1 MRSRLKKGGFMID
14 FTFTEEQE
22 MFRKAARE
30 FAEVQLSPWVAEM
43 ESTGKV
49 CDAVVS
55 ALAEAE
61 MMALTIPE
69 EYGGL
74 GLGYTTRMIALEE
87 ISRISVATAMML
99 QVFALGI
106 ESIVKFGNEKQ
117 KRKYLPG
124 LAKGERL
131 ATWAVTEP
139 AGGSEPTAARTTY
152 RKDGEHYIINGRK
165 CFITN
170 SHIADTVSILARD
183 DADPKAFS
191 AFIIEKDMPGFKATH
206 EENKVGMRG
215 CNTGEL
221 SFEDLRVSR
230 DQLLSDEGK
239 GMRIAMAAVGDVG
252 RGGMVG
258 CALGLQAAC
267 LEASVKF
274 ANERILYGKPI
285 SQLPTIQNKLAEMK
299 VDIEAGRLLGYRA
312 VSLQDKGQRSGNEFA
327 VAKYFTTEAAQK
339 AAKMA
344 VDIHGGYGCMV
355 EYPVTRYLRDSFV
368 LGPSA
373 GTSDIMKV
381 VIARW
386 VLS

>member
-1 MRSRLKKGGFMID
+1 MID
-14 FTFTEEQE
+14 FTFSEEQE

-30 FAEVQLSPWVAEM
+30 FSETMVAPHVAEM
-43 ESTGKV
+43 EKTGEV
-49 CDAVVS
+49 SDEVVK
-55 ALAEAE
+55 ALGEAE

-69 EYGGL
+69 AYGGL
-74 GLGYTTRMIALEE
+74 GLGYTARMIALEE

-106 ESIVKFGNEKQ
+106 EPIVKFGSDELK
-117 KRKYLPG
+117 KKYLPG

-131 ATWAVTEP
+131 ATTAVTE
-139 AGGSEPTAARTTY
+139 ATGGSDPTGIRTSYT
-152 RKDGEHYIINGRK
+152 KDGDDFIVNGRK

-170 SHIADTVSILARD
+170 SHIADTINILAKSED
-183 DADPKAFS
+183 DPKQFCTLT
-191 AFIIEKDMPGFKATH
+191 IDENMDGWRATH
-206 EENKVGMRG
+206 KEHKAGMRG

-221 SFEDLRVSR
+221 AFENLRIPKSQLLGEEGKGLRVS
-230 DQLLSDEGK
+230 
-239 GMRIAMAAVGDVG
+239 MAAIGDVG

-258 CALGLQAAC
+258 CALGLQTAC
-267 LEASVKF
+267 LEESVKF

-285 SQLPTIQNKLAEMK
+285 SALAAIQNKLAEIK
-299 VDIEAGRLLGYRA
+299 IDLEAGRLLAYRA
-312 VSLQDKGQRSGNEFA
+312 AALQDQGQRSSNEYA

-344 VDIHGGYGCMV
+344 VDIHGGYGCME
-355 EYPVTRYLRDSFV
+355 EYAVTRFLRDSFV

-381 VIARW
+381 IIGRW

>member
-1 MRSRLKKGGFMID
+1 MID

-22 MFRKAARE
+22 MFRKAAQE
-30 FAEVQLSPWVAEM
+30 FAETQVAPKVPEM
-43 ESTGKV
+43 EDTGKV
-49 CDAVVS
+49 SEELVKAM
-55 ALAEAE
+55 AEAE

-74 GLGYTTRMIALEE
+74 GLGYTARFIALEE
-87 ISRISVATAMML
+87 ISKVSVAAGMML

-106 ESIVKFGNEKQ
+106 EPILKFGTDEQ
-117 KRKYLPG
+117 KKKYLPG
-124 LAKGERL
+124 LATGERM
-131 ATWAVTEP
+131 ASTAVTEVT
-139 AGGSEPTAARTTY
+139 GGSDPTGIRSTY
-152 RKDGEHYIINGRK
+152 KKDGDDFIVAGRK

-170 SHIADTVSILARD
+170 SHIADTITVLAKD
-183 DADPKAFS
+183 EENPKAFS
-191 AFIIEKDMPGFKATH
+191 TFIMEKAMEGFRATH

-221 SFEDLRVSR
+221 AYENCRVPKEN
-230 DQLLSDEGK
+230 LLGVEGK
-239 GMRIAMAAVGDVG
+239 GMRVALGAIGDVG

-267 LEASVKF
+267 LEASIKF

-285 SQLPTIQNKLAEMK
+285 SRLQTIQNKLADMK
-299 VDIEAGRLLGYRA
+299 IELEAGRLLGYRA
-312 VSLQDKGQRSGNEFA
+312 VAMQDMGQQSSNEFA
-327 VAKYFTTEAAQK
+327 VAKYYTTEAAQR

-344 VDIHGGYGCMV
+344 VDIHGGYGCME
-355 EYPVTRYLRDSFV
+355 EYAVSRYMRDSIV

-381 VIARW
+381 IIARW

>member
-1 MRSRLKKGGFMID
+1 MID

-30 FAEVQLSPWVAEM
+30 FAETQVAPRVAEM
-43 ESTGKV
+43 EVTGKPSE
-49 CDAVVS
+49 AVVR

-61 MMALTIPE
+61 MMALTVPE
-69 EYGGL
+69 PFGGL
-74 GLGYTTRMIALEE
+74 GLGYTARMIALEE

-106 ESIVKFGNEKQ
+106 EPILKFGSEAQKQ
-117 KRKYLPG
+117 KYLPG
-124 LAKGERL
+124 LASGKRL
-131 ATWAVTEP
+131 ATTAVTE
-139 AGGSEPTAARTTY
+139 ATGGSDPTGIRTSY
-152 RKDGEHYIINGRK
+152 RKDGEDYIINGRK

-170 SHIADTVSILARD
+170 SHVADTLTILAKD
-183 DADPKAFS
+183 ENDPKAFS
-191 AFIIEKDMPGFKATH
+191 AFIFEKGMPGFKATH

-221 SFEDLRVSR
+221 AFEDVRVSKE
-230 DQLLSDEGK
+230 QLLFTEGK
-239 GMRIAMAAVGDVG
+239 GLRVTMAAIGDVG

-258 CALGLQAAC
+258 CALGVQAAC

-274 ANERILYGKPI
+274 ARERILYGKPI
-285 SQLPTIQNKLAEMK
+285 SQLPTIQSKLAEMK
-299 VDIEAGRLLGYRA
+299 IDLEAGRLLAYRA
-312 VSLQDKGQRSGNEFA
+312 CAIQDKGQPSSNEFA

-344 VDIHGGYGCMV
+344 VDIHGGYGCMQ
-355 EYPVTRYLRDSFV
+355 EYAVSRYLRDAFV

-381 VIARW
+381 IIARW

>member
-1 MRSRLKKGGFMID
+1 MID

-22 MFRKAARE
+22 MFRKASRE
-30 FAEVQLSPWVAEM
+30 FAETQIAPKVAEM
-43 ESTGKV
+43 ENTGEV
-49 CDAVVS
+49 SADVVK

-61 MMALTIPE
+61 MMAITIPE

-74 GLGYTTRMIALEE
+74 GLGYTARMIALEE
-87 ISRISVATAMML
+87 ISRISVATAMMV

-106 ESIVKFGNEKQ
+106 EPIVKFGSEEQ
-117 KRKYLPG
+117 KKKYLPG
-124 LAKGERL
+124 LAKGEML
-131 ATWAVTEP
+131 ATTAVTE
-139 AGGSEPTAARTTY
+139 ATGGSDPTGIRSSY
-152 RKDGEHYIINGRK
+152 KKEGEDFILNGRK

-170 SHIADTVSILARD
+170 SHIADTITVLAKSEE
-183 DADPKAFS
+183 DPKAFC
-191 AFIIEKDMPGFKATH
+191 AFVLDKGMQGWKATH
-206 EENKVGMRG
+206 KEHKVGMRG

-221 SFEDLRVSR
+221 AFENCLVPRA
-230 DQLLSDEGK
+230 QLLGDEGK
-239 GMRIAMAAVGDVG
+239 GLRVTMAAIGDVG

-267 LEASVKF
+267 LEASIKF

-285 SQLPTIQNKLAEMK
+285 SALQTIQNKLA
-299 VDIEAGRLLGYRA
+299 DIKIDLEAGRLLGYRA
-312 VSLQDKGQRSGNEFA
+312 SAMHDNGQRCSNEFA

-344 VDIHGGYGCMV
+344 IDIHGGYGCME
-355 EYPVTRYLRDSFV
+355 EYDVSRFGRDSFV

-381 VIARW
+381 IIGRW

>member
-1 MRSRLKKGGFMID
+1 MID

-22 MFRKAARE
+22 LFRKTARE
-30 FAEVQLSPWVAEM
+30 FAETNVAPKVPEM
-43 ESTGKV
+43 EKTGKV
-49 CDAVVS
+49 NDEVIR
-55 ALAEAE
+55 ALGEAE

-74 GLGYTTRMIALEE
+74 GLGYIARLIALEE
-87 ISRISVATAMML
+87 ISRVSVATAMTL

-106 ESIVKFGNEKQ
+106 EPIVKFGSDEQ
-117 KRKYLPG
+117 KKKYLPG

-131 ATWAVTEP
+131 ATTAVTE
-139 AGGSEPTAARTTY
+139 ATGGSDPTGIRTTY
-152 RKDGEHYIINGRK
+152 KKEGDDYILNGRK

-170 SHIADTVSILARD
+170 SHIADTITVLTKD
-183 DADPKAFS
+183 EENPKTFS
-191 AFIIEKDMPGFKATH
+191 TFIVEKEMEGFKPSH
-206 EENKVGMRG
+206 EEHKVGMRG

-221 SFEDLRVSR
+221 TFENCRVPKENM
-230 DQLLSDEGK
+230 LGVEGK
-239 GMRIAMAAVGDVG
+239 GLGIAMTAIGDVG

-267 LEASVKF
+267 LEASLKF

-285 SQLPTIQNKLAEMK
+285 SNLQAIQIKLAEMK
-299 VDIEAGRLLGYRA
+299 VDLEAGRLLGYRA
-312 VSLQDKGQRSGNEFA
+312 ASMQEKGLRSSNEFA

-344 VDIHGGYGCMV
+344 VDIHGGYGCME
-355 EYPVTRYLRDSFV
+355 EYSVTRYLRDSFV

-381 VIARW
+381 IIARW

>member
-1 MRSRLKKGGFMID
+1 MID
-14 FTFTEEQE
+14 FTFSEEQD

-30 FAEVQLSPWVAEM
+30 FAETQIAPKISEM
-43 ESTGKV
+43 EETGEV
-49 CDAVVS
+49 SDDVVK
-55 ALAEAE
+55 ALAAAD
-61 MMALTIPE
+61 MMGITIPE

-74 GLGYTTRMIALEE
+74 GLGYTERMIALEE

-106 ESIVKFGNEKQ
+106 EPIVKFGSEELK
-117 KRKYLPG
+117 KKYLPG

-131 ATWAVTEP
+131 STTAVTE
-139 AGGSEPTAARTTY
+139 ATGGSDPTGIRSSF
-152 RKDGEHYIINGRK
+152 KKEGDNFIVNGRK

-170 SHIADTVSILARD
+170 SHIADTITILTKSED
-183 DADPKAFS
+183 DPKAFC
-191 AFIIEKDMPGFKATH
+191 AFVIDKDMQGWRATH
-206 EENKVGMRG
+206 KEHKVGMRG

-221 SFEDLRVSR
+221 AFENLVIPKA
-230 DQLLSDEGK
+230 QLLGNEGK
-239 GMRIAMAAVGDVG
+239 GLTVTMAAIGDVG

-267 LEASVKF
+267 LEESIKF
-274 ANERILYGKPI
+274 SGERILYGKPI
-285 SQLPTIQNKLAEMK
+285 STLQGIQNKLAEMK
-299 VDIEAGRLLGYRA
+299 IDLEAGRLLAYRA
-312 VSLQDKGQRSGNEFA
+312 AAMQDNGIRCSNEFA

-344 VDIHGGYGCMV
+344 VDIHGGYGCME
-355 EYPVTRYLRDSFV
+355 EYAVSRYWRDAAV

-381 VIARW
+381 IIGRW
-386 VLS
+386 VLA